1 MAMQLT
7 QVIPVDMALFEVVSA
22 LGTVGLSI
30 GGTALLDEVGKV
42 LIMLCM
48 FSGRVGPL
56 TLFMFLSHRIEQS
69 VWERP
74 EEEIEVG

>member
-1 MAMQLT
+1 
-7 QVIPVDMALFEVVSA
+7 
-22 LGTVGLSI
+22 
-30 GGTALLDEVGKV
+30 
-42 LIMLCM
+42 MLCM

-56 TLFMFLSHRIEQS
+56 TLFMFLSHRIEQT